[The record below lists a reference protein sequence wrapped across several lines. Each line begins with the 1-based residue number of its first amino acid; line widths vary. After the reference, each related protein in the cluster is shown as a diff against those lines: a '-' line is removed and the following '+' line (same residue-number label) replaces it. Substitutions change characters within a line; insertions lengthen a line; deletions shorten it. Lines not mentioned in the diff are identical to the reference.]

1 MKELSVHIDE
11 SGDFGELSP
20 NAPYYLVA
28 LVLHDQSLS
37 ISDNLQRL
45 DAAMQPLGFTEHA
58 IHTAPL
64 VRREGDYLNLEMP
77 ERKKIFNRLFLFARQ
92 VPFTYKLLS
101 VDKRELREQIYMNAV
116 LSKQLTLF
124 LLEHLAFFNSY
135 DKITVYYDN
144 GQMELARILVSLFGG
159 ILNGVEFRKII
170 PVNYRLAQVADLIC
184 TLELLSLKADAKILT
199 RSERAF
205 FISEKE
211 LYRNYL
217 RHIRKKQFVYK
228 G

>member
-11 SGDFGELSP
+11 SGDFGELTQ

-28 LVLHDQSLS
+28 LVLHDQSQD
-37 ISDNLQRL
+37 ISDKLRRL
-45 DAAMQPLGFTEHA
+45 DAAMQPLGFPKHA

-64 VRREGDYLNLEMP
+64 VRREGDYINLEIL
-77 ERKKIFNRLFLFARQ
+77 ERKRIFNRLFLFALQ
-92 VPFTYKLLS
+92 VPFTYKLLA
-101 VDKRELREQIYMNAV
+101 VDKRKLRKPTYMNTW
-116 LSKQLTLF
+116 LSKQLMLF
-124 LLEHLAFFNSY
+124 LLEHLSFFNSY

-144 GQMELARILVSLFGG
+144 GQMELARILFSLFGE
-159 ILNGVEFRKII
+159 ILNGVEFRKIM

-184 TLELLSLKADAKILT
+184 TLELLSRKADEKVLT

-205 FISEKE
+205 FINEKE

-217 RHIRKKQFVYK
+217 RHIRKKQLCA
-228 G
+228 